1 MKKADVQIGTHY
13 RAKVSG
19 QMTTV
24 RIDAENANGGWNAT
38 NVRTGKAVRIKSAQR
53 LRGETRGPSQKMD
66 AEQAQAIHAADQAN
80 ARKAEQRAA
89 SPDGQTASERAMAES
104 AEDATRAKKSSQAK
118 PKAKAATKADTG
130 ERRVRAYRQAGCGA
144 KADAKAKK
152 PSGLDAAARVLA
164 DAGEPLSAKEI
175 VALMLGRKLWS
186 TNGKTPHATIY
197 AAIIREI
204 QTKGDAARFRK
215 AGRGKFELAQ

>member
-38 NVRTGKAVRIKSAQR
+38 NVRTGKKIRIKSAQR

-118 PKAKAATKADTG
+118 PKAKAAAKADTG
-130 ERRVRAYRQAGCGA
+130 ERRKP
-144 KADAKAKK
+144 KAQTDAKAKR

-164 DAGEPLSAKEI
+164 DADEPLSAKEI
-175 VALMLGRKLWS
+175 VALMLGRELWS

-197 AAIIREI
+197 AAIVREI

-215 AGRGKFELAQ
+215 VERGKFVATESEA